1 MQLPPGI
8 HTPKLWGIK
17 EEERGPPSDTCAAIT
32 DNLITAHK
40 RPERVITLIPQVIF
54 PQISRTTIDIK
65 GFRKSMHLTR
75 CSWVALRAHFPH
87 YSWSLQTRSNP
98 GPLLTSTI
106 WEGWKS
112 HLPLNRIQVWGQLRA
127 DLVWLESSYFPHPK
141 LAISQ
146 YINPLKNALRIG
158 AN

>member
-75 CSWVALRAHFPH
+75 CS
-87 YSWSLQTRSNP
+87 
-98 GPLLTSTI
+98 
-106 WEGWKS
+106 
-112 HLPLNRIQVWGQLRA
+112 
-127 DLVWLESSYFPHPK
+127 
-141 LAISQ
+141 
-146 YINPLKNALRIG
+146 
-158 AN
+158 